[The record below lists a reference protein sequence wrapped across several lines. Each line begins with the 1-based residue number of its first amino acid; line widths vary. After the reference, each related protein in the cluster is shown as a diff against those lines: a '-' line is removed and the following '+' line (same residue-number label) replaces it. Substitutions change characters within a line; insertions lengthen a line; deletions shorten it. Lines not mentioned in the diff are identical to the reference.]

1 MALRGKIIVK
11 IACGG
16 SFTACLSDIGAL
28 FTWGHNKFGQLGHG
42 KIDSQMVPQHVTSL
56 HGINLTSISCGK
68 NHTIVLSDR
77 GQVYAFGMAQCGQ
90 LGHKTKVPIPIP
102 QLVTSLPFNV
112 EIIQCASLTSMCY
125 TNDGRLLTWGY
136 ISTDH
141 LGLSDG
147 DEYHSSPVA
156 LDTINVRGKIIRMF
170 SGSWHSGIIT
180 NEGKV
185 YVFGFGYKGR
195 LGNQS
200 NLEDDTNNPVNPVP
214 IEFFEKEFQVTNGAA
229 GGAHSL
235 IIANPKFSFKTEKT

>member
-1 MALRGKIIVK
+1 M
-11 IACGG
+11 
-16 SFTACLSDIGAL
+16 
-28 FTWGHNKFGQLGHG
+28 GHG

-156 LDTINVRGKIIRMF
+156 LDTINVKGKIIKMF

-180 NEGKV
+180 SIQFDCTFFFCSNFFFFQTDEGKV

-235 IIANPKFSFKTEKT
+235 IIAVTQFS